1 MPVIDLGVGLA
12 LAVGAGAVAVA
23 GWLAFEPL
31 RNADMEPGSALVA
44 ATIGLTVAIA
54 GGVGISWATTNS
66 ELSAESTL
74 FWAGLA
80 GIVAIVGVELAAI
93 AAAKIDLEAARRD
106 AP

>member
-1 MPVIDLGVGLA
+1 
-12 LAVGAGAVAVA
+12 
-23 GWLAFEPL
+23 
-31 RNADMEPGSALVA
+31 LVA
-44 ATIGLTVAIA
+44 ATIGVTVAIA
-54 GGVGISWATTNS
+54 GGVGISWATTNT
-66 ELSAESTL
+66 ELSAESAL